1 MTKNRQTSN
10 IFQIIVGAVDILLGV
25 SQIIIFLFM
34 SLFVTRQLTMLYSQL
49 NLPSNNSN
57 SPIIPV
63 LIITF
68 GIINIIL
75 GSMLIIKSKNNK
87 NNFIVYGIISATIGF
102 FLLFFYQISVISSIY
117 NLTTN
122 F

>member
-102 FLLFFYQISVISSIY
+102 FLLFFYHISVISSIY